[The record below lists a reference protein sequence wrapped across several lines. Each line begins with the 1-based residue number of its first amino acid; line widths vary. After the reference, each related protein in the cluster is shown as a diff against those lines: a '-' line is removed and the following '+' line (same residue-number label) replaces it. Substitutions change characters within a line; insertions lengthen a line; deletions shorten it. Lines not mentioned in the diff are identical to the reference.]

1 MSGSR
6 SRARRA
12 SRALAS
18 VVTLVGCTLGLG
30 GCGGFDSAASGEHLI
45 RDYVKRFGAGR
56 VDVKSARCPSG
67 VKQKV
72 GGAYDCSVVLHD
84 KLTGRDHPGT
94 VTIHMVAGNKV
105 QIAGQDLHI
114 Q

>member
-1 MSGSR
+1 M
-6 SRARRA
+6 
-12 SRALAS
+12 
-18 VVTLVGCTLGLG
+18 
-30 GCGGFDSAASGEHLI
+30 
-45 RDYVKRFGAGR
+45 KRFGQGR

-72 GGAYDCSVVLHD
+72 GGGYDCSVVLHD
-84 KLTGRDHPGT
+84 KATGRDHPGT

-105 QIAGQDLHI
+105 EIAGQDLHI